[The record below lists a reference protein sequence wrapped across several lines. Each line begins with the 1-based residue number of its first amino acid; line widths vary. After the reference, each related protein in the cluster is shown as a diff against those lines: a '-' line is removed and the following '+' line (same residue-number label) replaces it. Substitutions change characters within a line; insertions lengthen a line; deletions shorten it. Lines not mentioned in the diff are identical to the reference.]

1 MRLFISNNKYK
12 LLSTMFVIII
22 WYFISKIVSNEV
34 IVPSITSTFL
44 ELKNIFIDKNFFSII
59 SSTMTRFI
67 LASIITIISSIL
79 LAVLSY
85 YFIIIKHLLNPFI
98 TFMKSV
104 PTMGIIVLALIWF
117 KNSTAPIFI
126 GFIVVFPIL
135 YEGVL
140 NCFFNIDKNLVSM
153 AKLYKVN
160 FIRKIEYIYFPYLIN
175 NLLPILPSSLGLML
189 KVIIAGEV
197 LGQPKYAIGSNVQLE
212 KLYLNTSGVLAW
224 IMIVVFINYILEK
237 FIGILSKKVK
247 KWS

>member
-1 MRLFISNNKYK
+1 MKLFISNNKYK
-12 LLSTMFVIII
+12 LLSTVFIII
-22 WYFISKIVSNEV
+22 TWYFTSNLVSNEV

-44 ELKNIFIDKNFFSII
+44 ELRNIFISKNFLDII
-59 SSTMTRFI
+59 SSTMIRFI

-79 LAVLSY
+79 LAVISY
-85 YFIIIKHLLNPFI
+85 YFIIIKHLLNPFV

-104 PTMGIIVLALIWF
+104 PTMGIVVLALIWF

-135 YEGVL
+135 YEGIL

-153 AKLYKVN
+153 ARLYKVN
-160 FIRKIEYIYFPYLIN
+160 FIRKIQYIYFPYLIN
-175 NLLPILPSSLGLML
+175 NLLPILPSALGLML

-197 LGQPKYAIGSNVQLE
+197 LGQPKYAIGSNIQLE
-212 KLYLNTSGVLAW
+212 KLYLNTSGVFAW
-224 IMIVVFINYILEK
+224 IIIVVFINYILEN
-237 FIGILSKKVK
+237 FIGILIKRVK